1 MPFLFFERAE
11 DFCDVFCWCACQRP
25 GLDSEH
31 LDGAQEAEPQEEDG
45 EWHHHRWPEV
55 QPQISP
61 VVALV
66 VPLLVTGG
74 RRERSCKCS
83 QPPGSRLAAMQLHYH
98 HVEHLPHRPA
108 GWQLGNLFLV
118 VLLIKVSS
126 AQLEISHGGL
136 TVPNMLARPDSLYH
150 KWGSN
155 LEVGS

>member
-1 MPFLFFERAE
+1 MSQRPSLKIALSIFEIAE

-31 LDGAQEAEPQEEDG
+31 LDGAQEEDG
-45 EWHHHRWPEV
+45 ECHRHRWPEV

-61 VVALV
+61 VVA
-66 VPLLVTGG
+66 PLLVTGG
-74 RRERSCKCS
+74 RERSCKCS